1 MACEPFADFL
11 HRFRQDRQHG
21 ASELARQALAW
32 LGQSVAERAQVDD
45 AVRQMLRD
53 QISQLCALRPSMGV
67 VAHLLQRWQNQLE
80 SFDPSANDVGA
91 LVAGANELS
100 ALSQQA
106 VGGCVH
112 HAHSLI
118 SPGYTLLTH
127 SCSSTLMQL
136 FSSLRETDCHIVIC
150 ESRPL
155 NEGVMVARQL
165 NDWNIPCIL
174 ITDAQAGLYTAQAD
188 LVMVGADSLLGDG
201 AVVNKVGTRLL
212 ALAAQ
217 RDHCP
222 FYVVAESFKQR
233 PPSADA
239 LILEQMDV
247 AELNHDL
254 PHEQMANTYFDI
266 TEADLISAWVDERG
280 AHRQFSPVVW

>member
-1 MACEPFADFL
+1 MASEPFADFL
-11 HRFRQDRQHG
+11 HSFKADRQHG

-32 LGQSVAERAQVDD
+32 LQHSVAEAGRCDEVVRHTLLDQVN
-45 AVRQMLRD
+45 
-53 QISQLCALRPSMGV
+53 QLCAARPSMSVIG
-67 VAHLLQRWQNQLE
+67 HLLQRWQRHLVTLDNCTDAAEL
-80 SFDPSANDVGA
+80 
-91 LVAGANELS
+91 LVASAEQLS
-100 ALSQQA
+100 VLSLEA

-112 HAHSLI
+112 HARPLI
-118 SPGYTLLTH
+118 SPGHTLLTH
-127 SCSSTLMQL
+127 SCSSTLMRL
-136 FSSLRETDCHIVIC
+136 FSSLREAACHIVVC

-155 NEGVMVARQL
+155 NEGVAVARQL
-165 NDWNIPCIL
+165 NDWNIPCTL

-266 TEADLISAWVDERG
+266 TETDLISAWVDERG
-280 AHRQFSPVVW
+280 VHRQFSPVVW